1 VKKWGPLILIAL
13 LAYLSCGF
21 YLVRGNEAAVV
32 RRFGRVLTTE
42 AGTVALKPSGLHY
55 DLPWPFTR
63 VDRIRVNEVRTLT
76 IGTAEVEDIAGSQ
89 FLQAVD
95 PARQAQFVTG
105 DKNILNLYVT
115 VHYRVSETHILDYLF
130 GSENPER
137 RLQTLAESALADLVL
152 RSGVDFVHTLGRN
165 ELREQLVAR
174 VRDLAEE
181 NRLGLVVEDVA
192 ISNVYPP
199 LRVKA
204 QFIDVMNARA
214 DKETYINEARAYA
227 EQKLAEARALAQK
240 KIDEAEAYRQR
251 LIEEARARAD
261 SFLKMIAQFR
271 AAEREGIQTYAQ
283 ARQMALR
290 RYYIET
296 MEGILRKVAGKVFL
310 DSGKPVDLTIF
321 RDPTQ

>member
-1 VKKWGPLILIAL
+1 MKKWGPLILIAL

-21 YLVRGNEAAVV
+21 YLIRGNEAAVV
-32 RRFGRVLTTE
+32 RRFGRVLTTD

-55 DLPWPFTR
+55 DLPWPFAR
-63 VDRIRVNEVRTLT
+63 VDRIRINEVRTLT

-89 FLQAVD
+89 FLQALD

-137 RLQTLAESALADLVL
+137 RLQTLAESTLADLVL

-174 VRDLAEE
+174 VRDLAKVH
-181 NRLGLVVEDVA
+181 RLGLVVEDVA

-199 LRVKA
+199 IRVKA

-227 EQKLAEARALAQK
+227 EQKLAEA
-240 KIDEAEAYRQR
+240 YRRR

-271 AAEREGIQTYAQ
+271 AAERDGVQSYAQ

-296 MEGILRKVAGKVFL
+296 MEEILRKVAGKVFL

-321 RDPTQ
+321 RDPTK